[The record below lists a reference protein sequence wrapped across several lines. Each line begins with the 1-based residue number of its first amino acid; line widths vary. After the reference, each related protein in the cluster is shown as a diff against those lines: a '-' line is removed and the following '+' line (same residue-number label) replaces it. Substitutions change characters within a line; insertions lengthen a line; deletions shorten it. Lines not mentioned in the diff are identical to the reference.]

1 MSKNSKIPES
11 KQDNNKKVIFSK
23 KEILAYLLE
32 IIVVVFIVTMCLR
45 VTVVD
50 GSSMYP
56 TLVDQQKCFTS
67 PILYMIGSPKRFDV
81 IVIDERQKPMG
92 KYLVKRIIGLP
103 GEKVRID
110 KDGIIYINGE
120 ILEENYGYETILDPG
135 LAINEI
141 QLGDDEYFVLGD
153 NRNHSGDSRFEAVG
167 NIPSSD
173 IVGKLVFYK

>member
-1 MSKNSKIPES
+1 MGKNSKVTKD
-11 KQDNNKKVIFSK
+11 KQENKKKITFSK
-23 KEILAYLLE
+23 KEIIAYIIE
-32 IIVVVFIVTMCLR
+32 FIIVVFLTTQCLR

-56 TLVDQQKCFTS
+56 TLVDQQRCFTS
-67 PILYMIGSPKRFDV
+67 PILYMISDPKRFDI

-110 KDGIIYINGE
+110 EDGIIYINGE
-120 ILEENYGYETILDPG
+120 VLEENYGYETILEPG
-135 LAINEI
+135 LAANEI
-141 QLGDDEYFVLGD
+141 QLGDNEYFVLGD
-153 NRNHSGDSRFEAVG
+153 NRNHSGDSRFETVG
-167 NIPSSD
+167 NIPRSD